1 MFEDRLNALYYKLY
15 ELPETDKVKSFFE
28 CLDGINHI
36 IHSPDIQFKLLTE
49 ELVKLKTVSQQI
61 DDYIEYLKQQ
71 EMYRKRKFQLLLL
84 IMIFGFIFIIY
95 YFREYLLLQIHRFP
109 VYVSSIY
116 NQHFKFRLW
125 KKKLSPYYSLLN
137 INKTLNYYISVPD
150 LYSYSFSVLLL
161 DTSGS
166 VYSVLINKN
175 ITVLDF
181 KLLISPIYRL
191 ESNSILLYNNYTL
204 FSDYDYINTYTLI
217 NPLLLYKLYHI
228 DIIYSNGTIYRIPF
242 LSHHY
247 IGELK
252 YIIKR
257 KLHISTLY
265 HSKIVLTSDN
275 KEELYNNR
283 TLQSYT
289 LKNYESLYLYYYYNI
304 TIQIRN
310 EYFSLQIETN
320 ELVDKLY
327 SLIKKDYNI
336 SYPNQQFIYKDVV
349 LFPYLSFAYY
359 NIKPNSNIYYHKVIT
374 ITVYLKSLT
383 TVTISP
389 TISVLNLKY
398 LLSHIYDIPPIKLV
412 LFKGQEFLFEQYK
425 IAYYHITDGSS
436 LIARVIQ

>member
-1 MFEDRLNALYYKLY
+1 MY
-15 ELPETDKVKSFFE
+15 ELPNNDKVKSFFE
-28 CLDGINHI
+28 SLDALNHI

-49 ELVKLKTVSQQI
+49 KLVKLKEISKQI
-61 DDYIEYLKQQ
+61 DDYILYLKQQ
-71 EMYRKRKFQLLLL
+71 EIYRKRRFQLIML
-84 IMIFGFIFIIY
+84 ILMFGIIYVIY

-137 INKTLNYYISVPD
+137 VNKSLNYYLSMPD
-150 LYSYSFSVLLL
+150 LYLYSFSVLLL

-166 VYSVLINKN
+166 IYSVLINKN

-181 KLLISPIYRL
+181 KSLISPIYKL
-191 ESNSILLYNNYTL
+191 PSKSILLYNNYTL
-204 FSDYDYINTYTLI
+204 FSDYDYVNTYTLI

-228 DIIYSNGTIYRIPF
+228 DIIYSNGSIYNVPF

-252 YIIKR
+252 YLIKR
-257 KLHISTLY
+257 KLQISTLY
-265 HSKIVLTSDN
+265 NSKVMLTSDN
-275 KEELYNNR
+275 KIELNNNR

-289 LKNYESLYLYYYYNI
+289 LKNHESLYLYYYYNI
-304 TIQIRN
+304 TIQIKN
-310 EYFSLQIETN
+310 EYYHIQVETN

-327 SLIKKDYNI
+327 GFIKNNYNI

-349 LFPYLSFAYY
+349 LFPYLSFAHY
-359 NIKPNSNIYYHKVIT
+359 NIKPNSIIFYHKVIT

-389 TISVLNLKY
+389 TISVLNLKN
-398 LLSHIYDIPPIKLV
+398 LLSHVYDIPPIKLV
-412 LFKGQEFLFEQYK
+412 LFKGKESLFEQYR